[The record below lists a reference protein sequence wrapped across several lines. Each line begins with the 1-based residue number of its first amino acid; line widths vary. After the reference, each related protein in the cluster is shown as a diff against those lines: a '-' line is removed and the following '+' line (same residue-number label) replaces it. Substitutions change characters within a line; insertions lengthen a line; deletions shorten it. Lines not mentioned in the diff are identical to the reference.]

1 MRLGS
6 VYIPMTFFCTVSAS
20 SERKIAL
27 FSDLLIFSSC
37 PVSADGAPVP
47 TSRFT
52 RPSFGSMIGN
62 SPPALT

>member
-1 MRLGS
+1 
-6 VYIPMTFFCTVSAS
+6 MTFFCTVSAS

-37 PVSADGAPVP
+37 PVSGDGAPVP

-52 RPSFGSMIGN
+52 RAELRLDDRKQAAGLS
-62 SPPALT
+62 T